1 VSTFVQ
7 GWGFTF
13 TALAVITI
21 VFLVAE
27 YHLTRELGW
36 VRSLADYLSYEL
48 VTDNPDRGKQGGSL
62 LLESIRD
69 EAQAIKNADPVWAH
83 RHVRT
88 WQMRAQR
95 LEAALAF
102 WTELLRQ
109 LGLLGTVLGIGLS
122 LAIQGDVRQLLGPLA
137 TAVWKT
143 VAGLTYSIILSAQFG
158 MRVRAW
164 VDACEKNIEA
174 WDARL
179 RGTEKEAA

>member
-1 VSTFVQ
+1 MPGFVQ

-13 TALAVITI
+13 TALAVITL

-27 YHLTRELGW
+27 YHLSRELGW
-36 VRSLADYLSYEL
+36 VRALADYLSFEL
-48 VTDNPDRGKQGGSL
+48 VTDKTDRKLGGSL

-69 EAQAIKNADPVWAH
+69 EAQAIKNADAVWAH
-83 RHVRT
+83 RHIRT

-95 LEAALAF
+95 LEAALVF

-122 LAIQGDVRQLLGPLA
+122 LAIEGDVRQLLGPLA

-174 WDARL
+174 WAERV
-179 RGTEKEAA
+179 RTAAKEAA